1 MGGAPS
7 LSLSLAI
14 VIDTNMEMIA
24 GYSATISWFPWKPD
38 GGVCRRSL
46 SVGLSSSPSA
56 WTCNSRG
63 GNAGEG
69 LPRSSSAAI
78 RFLIGQKNAWNPVDR
93 VLPRYSTRERPSFVI
108 RNSSLKV
115 NGCT

>member
-1 MGGAPS
+1 M
-7 LSLSLAI
+7 AI
-14 VIDTNMEMIA
+14 DANMEMVA
-24 GYSATISWFPWKPD
+24 DYSATISWFPWKP
-38 GGVCRRSL
+38 GEGVCRRSL

-69 LPRSSSAAI
+69 LPRSSSAAN
-78 RFLIGQKNAWNPVDR
+78 RFLIGRKNARNPVDR

-108 RNSSLKV
+108 RNSTLKV